1 MSDGSPIGTDLE
13 GLYQAVQRLTSAET
27 EQAICE
33 AAVAAV
39 PAVFDGALGGLWLY
53 DADAAEL
60 TMAAA
65 TDREDDRFEG
75 SVTYRAGSSVSWEA
89 FDTGEVRTH
98 SYPPGDGSGDD
109 PESTVA
115 SELVLPLGDHGVM
128 NVGTTE
134 PDAFGPDERMAAKI
148 LAANV
153 ETALTNAERQHA
165 LRVKNDHL
173 EEVVG
178 AVSHDLRNPL
188 NVACG
193 FLEHARRDGDG
204 GEAESLERVAGAL
217 DRMDTLIDDLL
228 TLAEEGYV
236 VDDRTRLDLATVAQR
251 AWSNVHTPDAT
262 LETEGS
268 IEIFADETRLL
279 QVFEN
284 LFRNS
289 VEHGSTSPDSGE
301 DETTTA

>member
-1 MSDGSPIGTDLE
+1 MSGGSHVDTALE
-13 GLYQAVQRLTSAET
+13 GLYETFQGLAAAET

-33 AAVAAV
+33 AVVSAV
-39 PAVFDGALGGLWLY
+39 PTVFEGAIGGLWLY
-53 DADAAEL
+53 DADATEL
-60 TMAAA
+60 TMAAV
-65 TDREDDRFEG
+65 TDRDDDRFDG
-75 SVTYRAGSSVSWEA
+75 SATYRADSSVSWEA

-98 SYPPGDGSGDD
+98 TRSPADGSGDD

-115 SELVLPLGDHGVM
+115 SEVVLPLGDHGVL
-128 NVGTTE
+128 NICSTE
-134 PDAFGPDERMAAKI
+134 PDAFGPEDRVTAKI

-193 FLEHARRDGDG
+193 FLEHARRDGD
-204 GEAESLERVAGAL
+204 EAESLERVAGAL
-217 DRMDTLIDDLL
+217 ERMDTLIDDLL

-236 VDDRTRLDLATVAQR
+236 VDDRTRLDLATVARRACERSSTPAVQR
-251 AWSNVHTPDAT
+251 SPGRGASGRRRRSPPRRA
-262 LETEGS
+262 L
-268 IEIFADETRLL
+268 ADR
-279 QVFEN
+279 
-284 LFRNS
+284 R
-289 VEHGSTSPDSGE
+289 
-301 DETTTA
+301 